1 MLSYVLKLP
10 MIFPL
15 LFFTWIY
22 FSLNGYFIVILSK
35 CFARMKWIFEINF
48 ITSRKFPYRHANYAR
63 LYFPKRQ
70 VLSNLSFWLF
80 STTLSIALRLK
91 LHYVRNT
98 FIYRVLFN
106 EIFHHCCR
114 LMNHESLSILQM
126 RYKNFMSRNACVKMC
141 FLHYTRRETKLTIF
155 TKKLVSYTYFFPPL
169 Q

>member
-1 MLSYVLKLP
+1 MGILLSFCQNVLHK
-10 MIFPL
+10 
-15 LFFTWIY
+15 WNE
-22 FSLNGYFIVILSK
+22 SLKSTLSLQESFHIVMQTMQGFIS
-35 CFARMKWIFEINF
+35 
-48 ITSRKFPYRHANYAR
+48 
-63 LYFPKRQ
+63 PKG
-70 VLSNLSFWLF
+70 NLSIWLF

-106 EIFHHCCR
+106 EIFHNYCR
-114 LMNHESLSILQM
+114 LMNHKSLSILRM
-126 RYKNFMSRNACVKMC
+126 RCKNFMSRNACVKMC